1 VRSEATPSED
11 RTGEPSVVEKVVS
24 DVAKV
29 PSLDALIARGVRDKR
44 VFVRADLNVPLRG
57 GAITDDTRVRASL
70 PTLQRLM
77 RAGARVIVA
86 SHLGRPKGQ
95 RKPEYS
101 LRPVAPRLAEL
112 LGTGVSFG
120 EDCIGPVAA
129 RAIAELG
136 PGQAILLENLRFH
149 AGEEDDDPDFAKAL
163 AELADCYVNDAFGTA
178 HRAHAST
185 AGITRHLD
193 CVAAGEL
200 LESELEHL
208 RVVREPVRP
217 LLVILGGAKVSDKLA
232 VLEALAPHADVLA
245 IGGAMAYTFLAARGE
260 PVGASLVEP
269 DRIEDAR
276 RVALAAEKSGR
287 RLLLP
292 TDHVVA
298 EKIADGA
305 ASRVVSAIP
314 DGWMGVDIGPETAKR
329 YAAEAQQAR
338 TLFWNG
344 PMGVFEIAAFAR
356 GTAEVARAAAASA
369 ATSVVGGGDS
379 LAAINQLGLGDRIT
393 HLSTGGGA
401 SLEYVQGLEL
411 PGVAA
416 LER

>member
-1 VRSEATPSED
+1 M
-11 RTGEPSVVEKVVS
+11 G
-24 DVAKV
+24 
-29 PSLDALIARGVRDKR
+29 LDALIARGVRDKR
-44 VFVRADLNVPLRG
+44 VFVRVDLNVPLKN

-70 PTLQRLM
+70 PTIQRLL
-77 RAGARVIVA
+77 RARARVVLA
-86 SHLGRPKGQ
+86 SHLGRPKGK
-95 RKPEYS
+95 RKPEFS

-112 LGTGVSFG
+112 LGTGVSFC
-120 EDCIGPVAA
+120 EDCIGPDAA
-129 RAIAELG
+129 RAVAELG
-136 PGQAILLENLRFH
+136 PGQLLLLENLRFH

-163 AELADCYVNDAFGTA
+163 AELTDFYVNDAFGTA

-185 AGITRHLD
+185 AGITRHVD
-193 CVAAGEL
+193 TVAAGDL
-200 LESELEHL
+200 LQSELEHL
-208 RVVREPVRP
+208 RVVREPERP

-232 VLEALAPHADVLA
+232 VLEALAPHADVLL

-260 PVGASLVEP
+260 PVGASRVEP
-269 DRIEDAR
+269 DRIDDAR
-276 RVALAAEKSGR
+276 RVIAAAERSGR

-292 TDHVVA
+292 SDHVIA
-298 EKIADGA
+298 EKIAGDA
-305 ASRVVSAIP
+305 PTRVVTAIP
-314 DGWMGVDIGPETAKR
+314 DGWMGVDIGPDTASR
-329 YAAEAQQAR
+329 YATEIARAR

-344 PMGVFEIAAFAR
+344 PMGVFELPPFAA
-356 GTAEVARAAAASA
+356 GTAAVARAVAESA
-369 ATSVVGGGDS
+369 GTSVVGGGDS